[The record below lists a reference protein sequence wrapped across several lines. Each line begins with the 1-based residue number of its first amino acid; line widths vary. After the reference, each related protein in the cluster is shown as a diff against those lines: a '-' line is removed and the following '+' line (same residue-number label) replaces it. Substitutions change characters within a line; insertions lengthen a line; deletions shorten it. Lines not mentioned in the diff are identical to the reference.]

1 MIQSLSGFGRGF
13 SYPFRAPRFLLQ
25 HPSLLRF
32 VAIPFAINLLIFSLA
47 VYFGL
52 DLFNRLLEQYLPNG
66 DVWYLLILYYFAWV
80 LAALLSAVLVFFSF
94 TVIGNLLASPFNEL
108 LSEKIEHLIRQT
120 QDIEPFSLQRFVGE
134 SGRAMLI
141 ELKKQ
146 LVFVA
151 GMLVLL
157 LLNIVPG
164 IGPLM
169 YAVLAPIFT
178 LFFLV
183 AAYLGFVLTRKQV
196 GFRQQGRYIF
206 SRPLLMAGFGC
217 ATFCLLAIPLVQFFC
232 IPLAVC
238 GATQLW
244 CDFPHTEDVH
254 KDLSQ

>member
-1 MIQSLSGFGRGF
+1 MIQSVSGFVRGF

-25 HPSLLRF
+25 HRGLLRF
-32 VAIPFAINLLIFSLA
+32 VAIPFAINLIIFSLA

-52 DLFNRLLEQYLPNG
+52 DLFNRLLEQYLLNG
-66 DVWYLLILYYFAWV
+66 DVWYLLILYYLAWV
-80 LAALLSAVLVFFSF
+80 LAALLTTVMVFFGF
-94 TVIGNLLASPFNEL
+94 TVIGNVLASPFNEL
-108 LSEKIEHLIRQT
+108 LSEKIENLLRET
-120 QDIEPFSLQRFVGE
+120 QDNESFSLSRFARE
-134 SGRAMLI
+134 SGLSMVI

-151 GMLVLL
+151 GMLLLL

-164 IGPLM
+164 FGPLI
-169 YAVLAPIFT
+169 YAVVAPIFT

-183 AAYLGFVLTRKQV
+183 VDYLGFVLTRKQV
-196 GFRQQGRYIF
+196 NFRQQGGYIL

-238 GATQLW
+238 GATLLW
-244 CDFPHTEDVH
+244 CDFPHDQ
-254 KDLSQ
+254 KNA

>member
-1 MIQSLSGFGRGF
+1 MMPSVTGFARGFG
-13 SYPFRAPRFLLQ
+13 YPFRAPRFLIR
-25 HPSLLRF
+25 HPALLRF
-32 VAIPFAINLLIFSLA
+32 VAIPFAINLLIFSLS

-52 DLFNRLLEQYLPNG
+52 DLFNHLLQRYLPQG
-66 DVWYLLILYYFAWV
+66 DVWYLLILYYLAWI
-80 LAALLSAVLVFFSF
+80 LAALLTTVIVFFSF

-108 LSEKIEHLIRQT
+108 LSEKIENLVRET
-120 QDIEPFSLQRFVGE
+120 RDNEPFSLSRFISE

-151 GMLVLL
+151 GMLLL
-157 LLNIVPG
+157 LLINLVPG
-164 IGPLM
+164 FGPLI

-183 AAYLGFVLTRKQV
+183 AAYLGFVLTRKQIS
-196 GFRQQGRYIF
+196 FRQQGRYIL

-232 IPLAVC
+232 IPLAVS
-238 GATQLW
+238 GATLMW
-244 CDFPHTEDVH
+244 CDFPHTE
-254 KDLSQ
+254 SR

>member
-1 MIQSLSGFGRGF
+1 MIQLVSGFVRGF

-25 HPSLLRF
+25 HRGLLRF
-32 VAIPFAINLLIFSLA
+32 VAIPFAINLIIFSLA

-52 DLFNRLLEQYLPNG
+52 DLFNRLLEQYLLNG
-66 DVWYLLILYYFAWV
+66 DVWYLLILYYLAWV
-80 LAALLSAVLVFFSF
+80 LAALLTTVMVFFGF
-94 TVIGNLLASPFNEL
+94 TVIGNVLASPFNEL
-108 LSEKIEHLIRQT
+108 LSEKIENLLRET
-120 QDIEPFSLQRFVGE
+120 QDNESFSLSRFARE
-134 SGRAMLI
+134 SGLSMVI

-151 GMLVLL
+151 GMLLLL

-164 IGPLM
+164 FGPLI
-169 YAVLAPIFT
+169 YAVVAPIFT

-183 AAYLGFVLTRKQV
+183 VDYLGFVLTRKQV
-196 GFRQQGRYIF
+196 NFRQQGGYIL

-238 GATQLW
+238 GATLLW
-244 CDFPHTEDVH
+244 CDFPHDQ
-254 KDLSQ
+254 KNA